1 MTLNIPSTSV
11 RSKYLKRLP
20 VVTVYKDP
28 KSKFNYEEIE
38 KQMNNSLVKVA
49 VPYLSSEKQ
58 PILLDEIPAEYLK
71 LDSVPKAN
79 ILKSI
84 KIRLME
90 LEETNKQLV
99 LNQDKTLYQRIM
111 DNLNG
116 STYYQS
122 DNCYYFLQSG
132 IVIPD

>member
-28 KSKFNYEEIE
+28 KSKFNYEDIE

-90 LEETNKQLV
+90 LEETNKQFV

-111 DNLNG
+111 DNLNVYND
-116 STYYQS
+116 SSYP
-122 DNCYYFLQSG
+122 LL
-132 IVIPD
+132 

>member
-28 KSKFNYEEIE
+28 KSKFNYEDIE

-79 ILKSI
+79 ILKSN

-90 LEETNKQLV
+90 LEETNKQFV

-111 DNLNG
+111 DNLNVYND
-116 STYYQS
+116 SSYP
-122 DNCYYFLQSG
+122 LL
-132 IVIPD
+132 